1 MRTFLGGV
9 LGKVPR
15 PSPAMVV
22 ALLALLVAC
31 SGAAFAAGS
40 FTASDGTITAC
51 RDNKTGV
58 LRVINAPGGQ
68 VCNSTKETTIT
79 WKDGINGTVA
89 DSKKLAGQDAS
100 AYLGANQKAADSDK
114 LDNKDSSDFAPN
126 AAEPWHEVGQTG
138 EPPFQNGWQ
147 DLGDGRTAPA
157 AFFKDPWGIVHLR
170 GTVQSGSTGG
180 PIFTL
185 PCGYGPDKD
194 QNFAVVSYG
203 ANASNVGIVDVVFLT
218 PRCADGT
225 YRAQVNA
232 TQSSATALSLN
243 DVSFRA
249 YGP

>member
-1 MRTFLGGV
+1 MRATLGGFLG
-9 LGKVPR
+9 KIPR

-22 ALLALLVAC
+22 ALLALLIAA
-31 SGAAFAAGS
+31 SGAAMAAGS

-51 RDNKTGV
+51 RDNRSGV
-58 LRVINAPGGQ
+58 LRVIQSNQ
-68 VCNSTKETTIT
+68 TCTSKETTIT
-79 WKDGINGTVA
+79 WKDGITGKVA
-89 DSKKLAGQDAS
+89 DSDLLDGKNSTDFYAAGS
-100 AYLGANQKAADSDK
+100 KVADSDK
-114 LDNKDSSDFAPN
+114 LDNRDSTEFAPN
-126 AAEPWHEVGQTG
+126 AAEPWHEVGQAG
-138 EPPFQNGWQ
+138 EPPLQNGWQ

-170 GTVQSGSTGG
+170 GTVKNGGGG

-203 ANASNVGIVDVVFLT
+203 APSNVGIVDVVFST
-218 PRCADGT
+218 PACGDGT
-225 YRAQVNA
+225 YRADVRA
-232 TQSSATALSLN
+232 VQSSSTALSLN